1 MRLLDLDLNPD
12 LALAGI
18 VSTPCS
24 GFKNLKRQSA
34 ALTVALT
41 P

>member
-1 MRLLDLDLNPD
+1 MRLLDLDLV
-12 LALAGI
+12 LAGI

-24 GFKNLKRQSA
+24 GSKNLKRQIA